1 MGIVK
6 KINLLLYYGLAKK
19 MPSSDSPLSFGA
31 KKIRAHI
38 CSNIFDQ
45 TGSHINIEKNV
56 FFGGGH
62 GISIGDD
69 SGIGLNARIQGPLT
83 IGKGVMMG
91 PDVLIYTRNHEVS
104 RTDIYM
110 IEQGDTEPNPVMIE
124 DDVWIGARAVILP
137 GVTIGKGAIIA
148 AGAVVSKSVEA
159 YDIVGGVPAKV
170 IKNRLKEQN
179 K

>member
-1 MGIVK
+1 MGLVK
-6 KINLLLYYGLAKK
+6 KVNLLLYYGFAKK
-19 MPSSDSPLSFGA
+19 MPSSDSPLSFGS
-31 KKIRAHI
+31 KKIRAMI
-38 CSNIFDQ
+38 CKGIFDQ
-45 TGSHINIEKNV
+45 VGSNINIEKNV

-62 GISIGDD
+62 EISIGDD

-91 PDVLIYTRNHEVS
+91 PDVLIYTRNHEIS

-110 IEQGDTEPNPVMIE
+110 IEQGDTEASPVIIE
-124 DDVWIGARAVILP
+124 DDVWIGARVVILP
-137 GVTIGKGAIIA
+137 GVTIGKGAVVA
-148 AGAVVSKSVEA
+148 SGAVVSKSIKP

-179 K
+179 